1 MTPLLRATT
10 ATMFSEAIFDSGS
23 TTIKIAV
30 VAPDGKLL
38 DSFYQS
44 NKGNPV
50 VAVRDYLSG
59 FYEKYPNCKILAA
72 AVTGYG
78 EELIKHAFHA
88 DYGIVET
95 MAHFIAAKSLLPEF
109 AGSGFYS

>member
-1 MTPLLRATT
+1 MQIGLD
-10 ATMFSEAIFDSGS
+10 IGS
-23 TTIKIAV
+23 TTIKIAIIS
-30 VAPDGKLL
+30 PSGELL

-50 VAVRDYLSG
+50 VAVREYLTN
-59 FYEKYPNCKILAA
+59 FYQKYPNCKLLAG

-78 EELIKHAFHA
+78 EDLIRHGFGV

-95 MAHFIAAKSLLPEF
+95 MAHFYVAKYLEPNVDFILDIGDRKSVV
-109 AGSGFYS
+109 